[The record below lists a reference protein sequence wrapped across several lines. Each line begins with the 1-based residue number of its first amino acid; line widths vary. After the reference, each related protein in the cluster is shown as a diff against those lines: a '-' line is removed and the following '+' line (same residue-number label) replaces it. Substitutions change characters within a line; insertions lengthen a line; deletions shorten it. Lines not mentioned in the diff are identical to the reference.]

1 MDTILIIILALSI
14 CLNIFFG
21 FAIYKSLSRIDL
33 LETWIIDF
41 KNSIIILY
49 NNLKSIDNRGIF
61 EKDDDVG
68 ILFDELSTL
77 INDVVSKVIDEDNNT
92 DN

>member
-1 MDTILIIILALSI
+1 MNIILEIILIVSI
-14 CLNIFFG
+14 CINIFLL
-21 FAIYKSLSRIDL
+21 ISLYKSLSRIDL
-33 LETWIIDF
+33 LEEWILDF

-68 ILFDELSTL
+68 ILFDEISTL
-77 INDVVSKVIDEDNNT
+77 ITDVTNKVIDEDNDTN
-92 DN
+92 N